1 MIHVFCKAHNIFSK
15 FEHLMFLVP
24 LVWFEFH
31 IGPRVSVGN
40 VAAVSV
46 TCCCFPRCSCGPDAQ
61 PLNWRTSCTYGFID
75 NPNV

>member
-1 MIHVFCKAHNIFSK
+1 MYFARRIIFFQNLNIYC
-15 FEHLMFLVP
+15 FLVP

-31 IGPRVSVGN
+31 IRPRVSVGN

-46 TCCCFPRCSCGPDAQ
+46 TCCCFPGCSCGPNTQ

>member
-1 MIHVFCKAHNIFSK
+1 MYFARRIIFFQSLNISC
-15 FEHLMFLVP
+15 FLVP
-24 LVWFEFH
+24 LVWFESH

-46 TCCCFPRCSCGPDAQ
+46 TCCCFPGCSCGPDAQ